1 MKSEGFI
8 ILKTAFLGCCFN
20 RLTTTIS
27 YNDKMFESIQKAIT
41 TFLVMDFSNG
51 DFLEMEFC
59 NSILFISRNIDNA

>member
-20 RLTTTIS
+20 RLTTRIS
-27 YNDKMFESIQKAIT
+27 YNDKMFESIEKAIT

-51 DFLEMEFC
+51 DFLEIDFC
-59 NSILFISRNIDNA
+59 NSILFIFRNINNA